1 MGVSRLEETTLH
13 VGIGQHS
20 TRGKELLLAKAVAR
34 PKEHQISS
42 DGHTF
47 AQDSPGRHI
56 GGKISTLIF
65 IDQLCGACYVFP
77 LGLGCP
83 SCSRNKGDHTV
94 FP

>member
-1 MGVSRLEETTLH
+1 M
-13 VGIGQHS
+13 
-20 TRGKELLLAKAVAR
+20 
-34 PKEHQISS
+34 SS

-56 GGKISTLIF
+56 GGKVSTLIF

-83 SCSRNKGDHTV
+83 SCSGKQG
-94 FP
+94 